1 MLVRLTIDVPVWA
14 ESSRCHCHDLP
25 NSNSLNYA
33 EQCYCNIR
41 AGTLFDGHTNIQIDF
56 RKKGDHKS
64 MGKFVNA
71 QSNNHIGTDWL
82 NQELLRNCINH

>member
-1 MLVRLTIDVPVWA
+1 
-14 ESSRCHCHDLP
+14 
-25 NSNSLNYA
+25 
-33 EQCYCNIR
+33 
-41 AGTLFDGHTNIQIDF
+41 
-56 RKKGDHKS
+56 